1 FNGNDTVFP
10 INNGNFTITLTI
22 YKNITALGFYIV
34 IMYDNNTSY
43 LYYDSKA
50 PPLLVRYFQRVYL
63 NYYVAPSVTDSGQPA
78 IRIVG
83 YVYADGN
90 SSKRVGNREIFV
102 YLDNS
107 SDYYEAFVTDESSTF
122 NVSIALPAPSANQV
136 SVTHTLTL
144 KWLRA
149 GEHIELEGGKVT
161 VRIINK
167 NYLST
172 LLLFSEIPS
181 AYYSGATALFYLS
194 LVYFGAAVALT
205 ARTIGLYI
213 IKKRREE
220 QKRRKIRSIRNKVLD
235 VLSLVDPEKAEEIK
249 QKLDQMELDLDIF
262 EFPTEVLDIPQIF
275 LDLLDMLNSE
285 RYFDGIMMI
294 LNDYLTSVED
304 NFGFTRNF
312 NETPREFGRRVGMY
326 IFGDNPKKLEAHAV
340 LVNLY
345 SQMAYSSREFT
356 RGHLIQG
363 IRALMQLYLSF
374 HPEDAE
380 KYTDSVMNW
389 IVERLNKPE

>member
-1 FNGNDTVFP
+1 
-10 INNGNFTITLTI
+10 
-22 YKNITALGFYIV
+22 
-34 IMYDNNTSY
+34 MYDNNTSY

-63 NYYVAPSVTDSGQPA
+63 SYYVAPSVTDSGQPA

-122 NVSIALPAPSANQV
+122 NISIALPAPSANQV

-161 VRIINK
+161 VRIIKK

-235 VLSLVDPEKAEEIK
+235 VLSLVDPEKAEEIN
-249 QKLDQMELDLDIF
+249 QKRLKIWQNYYDGLKEL
-262 EFPTEVLDIPQIF
+262 EEKKVLRLPIIPDDCQHNAHMFYI
-275 LDLLDMLNSE
+275 
-285 RYFDGIMMI
+285 I
-294 LNDYLTSVED
+294 LRDEK
-304 NFGFTRNF
+304 TRNDLMDF
-312 NETPREFGRRVGMY
+312 LKKEKNILSVFHYVPLHSAPMGKKTAPNNPELPITNNLSGRILRLPFYYNLTIDEQNHIINSVKYYNE
-326 IFGDNPKKLEAHAV
+326 K
-340 LVNLY
+340 
-345 SQMAYSSREFT
+345 
-356 RGHLIQG
+356 
-363 IRALMQLYLSF
+363 
-374 HPEDAE
+374 
-380 KYTDSVMNW
+380 
-389 IVERLNKPE
+389 